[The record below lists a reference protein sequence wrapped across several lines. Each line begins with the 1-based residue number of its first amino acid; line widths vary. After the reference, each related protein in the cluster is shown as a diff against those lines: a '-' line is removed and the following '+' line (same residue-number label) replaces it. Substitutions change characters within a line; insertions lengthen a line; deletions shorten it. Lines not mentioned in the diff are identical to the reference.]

1 MARLGGEARDLLF
14 SFRFSLLC
22 PISIGIYPDLLGEA
36 GPFFC
41 LPRLFLTLS
50 HAATIVPPTRHF
62 GNRALSQ
69 DGEKTHIVQRSRET
83 FVAIGDTGL
92 TARIE
97 REASAT
103 NQFKTFLSRYFYFC
117 MSLVLA
123 ALVVVGFSRTV
134 NVALFHANPPRPLLL
149 WMHGAAFSTWIVFFI
164 AQSSLVR
171 VRKVSVH
178 RALGWFGAGL
188 AAVMVV
194 LGFAIAVVM
203 TRFDILVLHQ
213 KGVDSFLSVPFGDMI
228 VFGSCVGAAINFR
241 KKPAYHRPLLFIAT
255 CHLMDAAVGRFDFI
269 FNHSLFYLAVDGL
282 IALGMMRDRVV
293 DGRVHKVYLYALPA
307 IIVVQTFA
315 IYTWR
320 VNPAWWAAITHAIL
334 GL

>member
-1 MARLGGEARDLLF
+1 M
-14 SFRFSLLC
+14 
-22 PISIGIYPDLLGEA
+22 
-36 GPFFC
+36 
-41 LPRLFLTLS
+41 
-50 HAATIVPPTRHF
+50 
-62 GNRALSQ
+62 
-69 DGEKTHIVQRSRET
+69 
-83 FVAIGDTGL
+83 AIGGAGL
-92 TARIE
+92 TIRIGK
-97 REASAT
+97 EASAT

-117 MSLVLA
+117 MSLVFA
-123 ALVVVGFSRTV
+123 ALVILGFSRTV

-194 LGFAIAVVM
+194 LGVAIAVVM
-203 TRFDILVLHQ
+203 TRFDIFVLHQ
-213 KGVDSFLSVPFGDMI
+213 KGVESFLSVPFGDMI
-228 VFGSCVGAAINFR
+228 VFGSCVGAAIYFR

-269 FNHSLFYLAVDGL
+269 FNHSLFYPVLDCL
-282 IALGMMRDRVV
+282 IVLGMLRDRLV

-307 IIVVQTFA
+307 IIVIQSFA

-320 VNPAWWAAITHAIL
+320 FNPGWWAGITYAIL
-334 GL
+334 GLR